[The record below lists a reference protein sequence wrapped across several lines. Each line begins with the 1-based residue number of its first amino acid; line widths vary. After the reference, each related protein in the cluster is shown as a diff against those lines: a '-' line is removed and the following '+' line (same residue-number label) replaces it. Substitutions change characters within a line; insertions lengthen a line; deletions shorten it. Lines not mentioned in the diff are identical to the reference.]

1 MKVCFNH
8 CVSSEVGAQ
17 MHPGCNTH
25 EAKIEE
31 NMEEQE
37 DPERTE
43 GAQGSEEEG
52 MERVQ
57 LKHHQTPTRT
67 ILIVK
72 LKKRGTSGD
81 HRYMCIECFFLL
93 LLA

>member
-8 CVSSEVGAQ
+8 CVSSEVGAR

-25 EAKIEE
+25 KAQIEE
-31 NMEEQE
+31 NMEEHE

-52 MERVQ
+52 TERVQ
-57 LKHHQTPTRT
+57 LKPHQTPTGR
-67 ILIVK
+67 ILFVK
-72 LKKRGTSGD
+72 LKKCRTSGD
-81 HRYMCIECFFLL
+81 HGYMCIECCLL

>member
-8 CVSSEVGAQ
+8 CVSSEVGTQ

-25 EAKIEE
+25 KTQIEE
-31 NMEEQE
+31 NMEEHE

-52 MERVQ
+52 TNRVQ
-57 LKHHQTPTRT
+57 LKHHQTPTRS
-67 ILIVK
+67 ILFVT
-72 LKKRGTSGD
+72 LKKCGTSED
-81 HRYMCIECFFLL
+81 HGYLCIECC